1 MPADIDID
9 IVYLE
14 TDILIVGGGAAG
26 CMAAITAKDTAPGCQ
41 VLIMEKAQLERS
53 GCLAAGINAINAY
66 LNPGETP
73 ESFLDYVKKEACG
86 IIQDELV
93 LSMAKELNE
102 MTRVLEHWGLP
113 IYKDEDGNY
122 LARGKRSIRIKGE
135 RIKPII
141 AAQVKKRGIPVL
153 NRVAATNYLIQGG
166 RVMGAMGFSVREKKF
181 YVIRAKATICATA
194 GAAGIYGPNNPGW
207 GRHRIWYPPFNTG
220 AGLAMGLRAG
230 AEMTSFEMRFIALR
244 VKDTLAPTGT
254 VAQGVKV
261 SQVNGLGQN
270 YLQQYRGLTTAGRLK
285 AGLVEEEAGR
295 GPCYLDTTKLS
306 NEEAHRLKEAYLHMC
321 PVMVLSWANQEVEP
335 NQVPL
340 EIAGSEPYLVG
351 GHAMAGY
358 WIDEKRHTTVPGLY
372 AVGEVAGGVPKK
384 YVTGSMAE
392 GKIAALAALEELNKV
407 SGLDPMAVSEQE
419 DFTNDFAIIIQRE
432 FNRTFKPLIQ
442 GEKQEPGIQAEELE
456 EALQKVMDEYAGG
469 IKDNYKL
476 TEAKLKV
483 AAGKLIELERLMD
496 RLVARD
502 LHELMACHEVID
514 RMLIARALVEHL
526 RYRKE
531 SRWSVYQER
540 LDYPQRE
547 EAWEIF
553 VNSTYDPAGGAINIL
568 SRNVKGELANGSAD
582 HQRQV

>member
-1 MPADIDID
+1 
-9 IVYLE
+9 
-14 TDILIVGGGAAG
+14 
-26 CMAAITAKDTAPGCQ
+26 
-41 VLIMEKAQLERS
+41 MEKAQLERS

-73 ESFLDYVKKEACG
+73 ESFLDYVKKEAHG

-102 MTRVLEHWGLP
+102 MTRLLEHWGLP
-113 IYKDEDGNY
+113 IYKDKDGNY

-153 NRVAATNYLIQGG
+153 NRVVATNYLIQDG

-181 YVIRAKATICATA
+181 YAIRAKATICATA

-207 GRHRIWYPPFNTG
+207 GRHRTWYPPFNTG
-220 AGLAMGLRAG
+220 SGLAMGLRAG

-261 SQVNGLGQN
+261 SHVNGLGEK
-270 YLQQYRGLTTAGRLK
+270 YLEQYRGLTTAGRLK
-285 AGLVEEEAGR
+285 AGLIEEEAGR
-295 GPCYLDTTKLS
+295 GPCFLDTTQLTS
-306 NEEAHRLKEAYLHMC
+306 EEGNRLKEAYLHMC
-321 PVMVLSWANQEVEP
+321 PSMVLSWANQGIEP
-335 NQVPL
+335 NEAPL
-340 EIAGSEPYLVG
+340 ELTGSEPYLVG

-358 WIDEKRHTTVPGLY
+358 WIDEQRRTTLPGLY
-372 AVGEVAGGVPKK
+372 AAGEVAGGVPKK

-392 GKIAALAALEELNKV
+392 GRIAALTALADLKNLSDWVGREQSRGFASKETNRALVTEENRNFPGMVDNELKRIFQPLNRKF
-407 SGLDPMAVSEQE
+407 SK
-419 DFTNDFAIIIQRE
+419 R
-432 FNRTFKPLIQ
+432 Q
-442 GEKQEPGIQAEELE
+442 GIGPEELE

-476 TEAKLKV
+476 AEAKLKV
-483 AAGKLIELERLMD
+483 VAMRLVELEKLEEQ
-496 RLVARD
+496 LVAKD
-502 LHELMACHEVID
+502 LHELMACHEVAERI
-514 RMLIARALVEHL
+514 LIARILVEHL

-531 SRWSVYQER
+531 SRWPGYQER
-540 LDYPQRE
+540 LDYPDTSAR
-547 EAWEIF
+547 WELF
-553 VNSTYDPAGGAINIL
+553 VNSVYSEGANKIQIVTRSL
-568 SRNVKGELANGSAD
+568 KGELLDGGTN
-582 HQRQV
+582 